1 MSTKNIDQF
10 FKKGLSLYPHL
21 KVIRDNLWS
30 KDGKSRVSV
39 MIGAGFSMNARKI
52 ESSFSEMALW
62 DDLREKLASNL
73 SHHPDVMYKDVL
85 EVGQLYVDEYGRTS
99 LDEILKDA
107 IPDDNY
113 EPDLLHQKLLNLPWA
128 DVFTTNYDTLLERTK
143 KNVYERNYQIIY
155 DINDIPRSTAPRIIK
170 LHGSFPSNR
179 PFIFTKNDYDSY
191 PEKFSPFVNMV
202 QQSIM
207 ETTFVL
213 LGFSGDD
220 PNFEKWT
227 TWVRNNLGEQM
238 PKIYMIGYGQKHR
251 QGELRSKGITLID
264 FKDIYSSEK
273 EPYHA
278 MFTDIFEFLAYKDRN
293 EKTQWPHQ
301 SYVENQ
307 LSLETLEYNRKTYP
321 GWAVMPNE
329 IRRTHA
335 LYIRLFSR
343 EKIDEIS
350 DLTINEQ
357 INYINEILWC
367 FEKFY
372 IPLDPF
378 QQEKFKNLIKK
389 LGQNLNEKHTTILFS
404 LLKEARLD
412 CNKKEFEEYR
422 ELLSKLPLDLLQRH
436 QLTYEQILFNI
447 ALNNINQVLNYLKH
461 WDVGEK
467 EIEWGIKKSAILM
480 RVGQKTAAKINF
492 ENYLQTIRRLLA
504 IQSDD
509 YRLLSLE
516 SVALNILQRINNKW
530 DYGYDRLRNLSSKNC
545 NTSREFYQT
554 LTTLNVYENKLGT
567 TEIQG
572 FDPGNYT
579 ITTKYGDYI
588 TKEIL
593 DSFAVLQIHEM
604 FETHITKEDR
614 SQYTLALTNLK
625 ILYPLYCQIKQIYYA
640 DTKEIYNIFSR
651 EFVYQL
657 NNDNLEI
664 LLEMLKETISHESN
678 SVIDVDI
685 ALEIISRIYFALP
698 SNRKSDIDLKVIN
711 FMDNKVNYTKYHK
724 FLKNFIRRA
733 LFDKNQKEKKIFYKQ
748 LIETDIH
755 SQWHPEEY
763 MYTSNFFDPFLVDVP
778 NQNYISN
785 LKVSENIVL
794 KLLNQLGNSEDQSI
808 REGALIRM
816 TFLQRTGSLTVT
828 NQSIFI
834 ELLQGLPSNRRLGKS
849 DFIYEEIFNE
859 ILNSRL
865 GLSEEDISIF
875 LDNEIPIF
883 YAPVD
888 QSYFNTNAFYNYF
901 NKLSYAFSIY
911 KHSHTLNAELY
922 IKWLSKL
929 YVYWE
934 SQREGLLRSINK
946 EPDAL
951 GVTDYLKRLVS
962 FLEKNFLGIVP
973 ITSLRDIDYTKLKGI
988 FKEIDKKR
996 PDLSLLLVPCL
1007 ERLNIKTG
1015 YKLENIV
1022 NNLKSKDVEKVRAT
1036 ANTLYN
1042 YLILI
1047 ENQDLMVDKELIK
1060 DALLNIFYYGTE
1072 DIFTIAVDTLRDC
1085 MENIPKVFSENECL
1099 MLINFYNDY
1108 LNTITS
1114 ETVNISTLKGFSQI
1128 SSFAGL
1134 VAYTYKYQNALSQ
1147 EALKE
1152 WKSYISSHKLPEVRK
1167 YSDVFSS

>member
-1 MSTKNIDQF
+1 MISF
-10 FKKGLSLYPHL
+10 FKESLSLYPHL

-30 KDGKSRVSV
+30 KDRKSRVSV

-52 ESSFSEMALW
+52 ESSFSGMALW
-62 DDLREKLASNL
+62 DDLREKLAINL

-113 EPDLLHQKLLNLPWA
+113 EPDLLHQKLLNLPWS

-278 MFTDIFEFLAYKDRN
+278 MFTDIFEFLAYKERK

-301 SYVENQ
+301 SYVKNQ

-321 GWAVMPNE
+321 GWAVIPNE

-335 LYIRLFSR
+335 FYIRLFSR

-378 QQEKFKNLIKK
+378 QQEKFKNLIKES
-389 LGQNLNEKHTTILFS
+389 GQNSNEKHATILFF

-422 ELLSKLPLDLLQRH
+422 ELLSELPLDLLQRH
-436 QLTYEQILFNI
+436 QLTYEQILFNL
-447 ALNNINQVLNYLKH
+447 ALNNVNHVLNYLNH

-480 RVGQKTAAKINF
+480 RIGEKTAAKTNF
-492 ENYLQTIRRLLA
+492 EKYLQTIRGLLA

-545 NTSREFYQT
+545 NTSREFNQA
-554 LTTLNVYENKLGT
+554 LTTLKVYENKLGT

-579 ITTKYGDYI
+579 ISTKYGDYI
-588 TKEIL
+588 TNEIL

-604 FETHITKEDR
+604 FETPITKEDR

-625 ILYPLYCQIKQIYYA
+625 ILYPLYCQVKQIYYA

-651 EFVYQL
+651 EFVYHL
-657 NNDNLEI
+657 NNNNLEF
-664 LLEMLKETISHESN
+664 LLEMLEETISHESN
-678 SVIDVDI
+678 SIIDVDI

-698 SNRKSDIDLKVIN
+698 SNRKLDIDLKVIN
-711 FMDNKVNYTKYHK
+711 FMNNKINYIQCHK
-724 FLKNFIRRA
+724 FLKNFTRRA
-733 LFDKNQKEKKIFYKQ
+733 LFDKNQNEKKIFYEQ

-755 SQWHPEEY
+755 SQWHPDKY
-763 MYTSNFFDPFLVDVP
+763 IYTSNFFDPFLVDVT
-778 NQNYISN
+778 NQKNISN
-785 LKVSENIVL
+785 LKVSENTIL
-794 KLLNQLGNSEDQSI
+794 KMLNQLANHEDQSI
-808 REGALIRM
+808 QEGALIRM
-816 TFLQRTGSLTVT
+816 TFLQRTGSLTAT
-828 NQSIFI
+828 SQSIFI
-834 ELLQGLPSNRRLGKS
+834 ELLQRLPNNRRLGKS
-849 DFIYEEIFNE
+849 DFINEEIFNE
-859 ILNSRL
+859 IINSSLR
-865 GLSEEDISIF
+865 LSEEKISIF

-883 YAPVD
+883 YDHVD
-888 QSYFNTNAFYNYF
+888 QSYFNTTAFYSYF
-901 NKLSYAFSIY
+901 NRLCYAFPSY
-911 KHSHTLNAELY
+911 KDSHTLNAELY
-922 IKWLSKL
+922 IKWLSKV

-951 GVTDYLKRLVS
+951 GATDYLKKLVS
-962 FLEKNFLGIVP
+962 FLEKNFLGVIP
-973 ITSLRDIDYTKLKGI
+973 ITSLRDADYAKLKSI
-988 FKEIDKKR
+988 FKEMDKKR

-1007 ERLNIKTG
+1007 ERLNINTG

-1022 NNLKSKDVEKVRAT
+1022 NNLKSKDVEKVRGT

-1047 ENQDLMVDKELIK
+1047 EYQDLMVDKELIK

-1085 MENIPKVFSENECL
+1085 MENIPNVFSENECL

-1108 LNTITS
+1108 LKTITS
-1114 ETVNISTLKGFSQI
+1114 ETVNISDLKDFSQI

-1134 VAYTYKYQNALSQ
+1134 VAYTYKYHNALSQ